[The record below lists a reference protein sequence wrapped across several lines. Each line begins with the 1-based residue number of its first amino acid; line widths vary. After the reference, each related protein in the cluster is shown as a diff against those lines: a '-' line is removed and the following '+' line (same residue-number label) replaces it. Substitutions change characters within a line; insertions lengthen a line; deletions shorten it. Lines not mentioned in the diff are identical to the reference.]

1 MVDLFPAI
9 RLAQSILKRKFPFVD
24 KPLKKGLWKI
34 WAPGLISRILRYVGW
49 SLWLLVG
56 PLMPNR
62 SKDDQTKCGP
72 LVLRGGG
79 DWGGGS
85 GWGLI
90 PYPTKPCYYRNQKQ
104 TKFTL
109 SREHCRLSSQEVKT
123 AAANRDKWR
132 VSVKALWGMYHKAQ
146 RG

>member
-1 MVDLFPAI
+1 
-9 RLAQSILKRKFPFVD
+9 
-24 KPLKKGLWKI
+24 
-34 WAPGLISRILRYVGW
+34 
-49 SLWLLVG
+49 
-56 PLMPNR
+56 MPNR

-72 LVLRGGG
+72 LVLQGGG
-79 DWGGGS
+79 GLGGS
-85 GWGLI
+85 GGLI

-123 AAANRDKWR
+123 AAANRDTWR